1 MSDGMNRVILLGNLG
16 ADPELRYTQAGT
28 AVLSLRL
35 ATNESYQDRNKDT
48 QERTEW
54 HSVVVWGA
62 RAESLSKS
70 LSKGNRLLVEGSL
83 RTSSY
88 EKDGVKR
95 YKTEI
100 HAREVCVTTVR
111 RAAIEGI
118 LPEQE
123 AVMRVAAA
131 HNGVPRVPAKPE
143 SVVEEMPY

>member
-1 MSDGMNRVILLGNLG
+1 MNDGMNRVILLGNLG

-35 ATNESYQDRNKDT
+35 ATTESYQDRNKET

-62 RAESLSKS
+62 RAESLSKT
-70 LSKGNRLLVEGSL
+70 LGKGTRVLVEGAL

-100 HAREVCVTTVR
+100 HAKELSVTAARRDAGEGALPGEQGMVR
-111 RAAIEGI
+111 VNAARNG
-118 LPEQE
+118 
-123 AVMRVAAA
+123 AAR
-131 HNGVPRVPAKPE
+131 PPAKQE
-143 SVVEEMPY
+143 VLEEMPY